1 MGDLPDSETHNF
13 YNILGIPRT
22 ASLPD
27 ICSKYKSL
35 IVKWHP
41 DKNPTNKAE
50 AEAKI
55 RSINDA
61 YRALSIEKKRETN
74 LSNGDEPKTPDN
86 SFDNYKTDDGFYISS
101 PTLLS
106 RTNSQRSPSPSSRNL
121 SRNSSRRSRT
131 PTPADYYANAA
142 RTPTGFS
149 APSTPT
155 TTSPRDPT
163 LISKIASSRSTTPI
177 MFSRSTAW
185 KKPQAIEKKLE
196 CTLEELLHGCV
207 KKIKTTRDV
216 ISNPGFI
223 IKEEETL
230 MIKVKPGWRKGT
242 KITFEG
248 KGDEKPGTLPA
259 DIIFAIVEKKHPMFK
274 RRGDDLEVGVEVP
287 LVQALTGC
295 TFSVPLLGGGQMTL
309 SIDEIIYPGYEKIIP
324 GQGMPKFKDEGNRGD
339 LRLKFLVEFPRELS
353 DEQRSDVVSILQECS

>member
-1 MGDLPDSETHNF
+1 MGDLPDSETHNNF

-27 ICSKYKSL
+27 IYRKYKSL

-61 YRALSIEKKRETN
+61 YRALSIEKKRQAN
-74 LSNGDEPKTPDN
+74 LSTGDEPKTPDH
-86 SFDNYKTDDGFYISS
+86 YKTDDEFYISS

-106 RTNSQRSPSPSSRNL
+106 RASSSTSLSPRNL
-121 SRNSSRRSRT
+121 SKNSSRRSKT
-131 PTPADYYANAA
+131 PTPADYYTNFP
-142 RTPTGFS
+142 RTPTGAS

-155 TTSPRDPT
+155 ATSPRDSTP
-163 LISKIASSRSTTPI
+163 LSKIASSRSTTPI
-177 MFSRSTAW
+177 MFSRSGAW
-185 KKPQAIEKKLE
+185 KKPQPTGKKLE
-196 CTLEELLHGCV
+196 CTLEELLYGCV
-207 KKIKTTRDV
+207 KKIKITRDV

-230 MIKVKPGWRKGT
+230 TINVKPGWRKGT

-259 DIIFAIVEKKHPMFK
+259 DIIFSIVEKKHPMFK
-274 RRGDDLEVGVEVP
+274 RRGNDLEIGVEVP

-295 TFSVPLLGGGQMTL
+295 TFSVPLLGGGQTTI
-309 SIDEIIYPGYEKIIP
+309 SVDEIIYPGYEKIIP
-324 GQGMPKFKDEGNRGD
+324 GQGMPKFKDEAKRGD
-339 LRLKFLVEFPRELS
+339 LRLKFLVEFPTELS
-353 DEQRSDVVSILQECS
+353 DEQRSDVVNILQEYS

>member
-1 MGDLPDSETHNF
+1 MGDLPDSETHHNF

-27 ICSKYKSL
+27 IYSKYKSL

-55 RSINDA
+55 RSINEA
-61 YRALSIEKKRETN
+61 YRALSIEKKRQAN
-74 LSNGDEPKTPDN
+74 LSIGDEPKTPD
-86 SFDNYKTDDGFYISS
+86 KTDDEFYISS

-106 RTNSQRSPSPSSRNL
+106 RASSPRSISPSPRNL
-121 SRNSSRRSRT
+121 SRNSSQRSRT
-131 PTPADYYANAA
+131 PTPADCYANFP
-142 RTPTGFS
+142 RTSTRAS

-155 TTSPRDPT
+155 ATSPRDSTP
-163 LISKIASSRSTTPI
+163 LSKIASSRSTTPI
-177 MFSRSTAW
+177 MFSRSGAW
-185 KKPQAIEKKLE
+185 KKPQPTVKKLE

-207 KKIKTTRDV
+207 KKIKITRDV

-230 MIKVKPGWRKGT
+230 IINVKPGWRKGT

-248 KGDEKPGTLPA
+248 KGDEKPGTRPA
-259 DIIFAIVEKKHPMFK
+259 DVIFAIVEKKHPMFK
-274 RRGDDLEVGVEVP
+274 RRGNDLEIGVEVP

-295 TFSVPLLGGGQMTL
+295 TFSVPILGGGKMTL
-309 SIDEIIYPGYEKIIP
+309 SIDDIIYPGYEEIIP
-324 GQGMPKFKDEGNRGD
+324 GQGMPKFKDEANRGD
-339 LRLKFLVEFPRELS
+339 LRLKFLVEFPTELS
-353 DEQRSDVVSILQECS
+353 DEQRSNVVNILQECS